1 MNGLPC
7 YRRIYAAYCT
17 WEQGDPRLSRGLRG
31 FGDFGELGVRGLAMT
46 IGRALP
52 LVLALLVLSFGSA
65 NAQFG
70 GMPGM
75 GMPGSP
81 GMGSPGGF
89 SPGFGAQP
97 QQPPAACQ
105 SLLVLRDETQK
116 AGNALKVA
124 GEKKAQPDEVCK
136 LFKTFMAS
144 EVKMIKGLEDGQQL
158 CGVPPDAIKSVK
170 AQHANVSKMAKQV
183 CDAAAQGPRQT
194 GPSFS
199 EALGSTPP
207 VPDNATKRGYG
218 TFDTLSGSQ
227 LAR

>member
-1 MNGLPC
+1 
-7 YRRIYAAYCT
+7 
-17 WEQGDPRLSRGLRG
+17 
-31 FGDFGELGVRGLAMT
+31 MT

-52 LVLALLVLSFGSA
+52 LVLVLLLLSFASA
-65 NAQFG
+65 SAQFG

-75 GMPGSP
+75 GMPGS
-81 GMGSPGGF
+81 SPGGF

-105 SLLVLRDETQK
+105 NLLTLRDETQK

-124 GEKKAQPDEVCK
+124 GDKKAPPDEVCK
-136 LFKTFMAS
+136 LFKNFMAA
-144 EVKMIKGLEDGQQL
+144 EVKMIKGLEDGAQL

-170 AQHANVSKMAKQV
+170 AQHASVQKVAKNV

-199 EALGSTPP
+199 EALGSTPT
-207 VPDNATKRGYG
+207 VPDNATKRGFG